1 MTSPGTVDRVA
12 LAARLASVL
21 AGVRAGVRA
30 GATVTDSYG
39 VLTAD
44 VGREHWVE
52 AVTAVRDD
60 EVLDGR
66 FFDVLL
72 AVDEHPAG
80 FDVVVRLWS
89 VAGRHGVHLRT
100 GCPRDDPR
108 VPSLTAVFA
117 GASWHEREAAEM
129 FGLHFDGH
137 PALTPLLLEEGAAAP
152 LRKERVLAARTDPW
166 PGAVDPADT
175 GSGSSAARRR
185 LQPPGWPPPVPP
197 GDPL

>member
-1 MTSPGTVDRVA
+1 MTAPLDLAA
-12 LAARLASVL
+12 LAARLAEVL
-21 AGVRAGVRA
+21 PDAA
-30 GATVTDSYG
+30 VTDAYG

-44 VGREHWVE
+44 VERDRWTA

-89 VAGRHGVHLRT
+89 VDRRHGVHLRT
-100 GCPRDDPR
+100 RCPRDDAR
-108 VPSLTAVFA
+108 VPSLTGVFA

-129 FGLHFDGH
+129 FGLQFDGH
-137 PALTPLLLEEGAAAP
+137 PALTPLLLDGGPQAP
-152 LRKERVLAARTDPW
+152 LRKERVLAARADVPW
-166 PGAVDPADT
+166 PGAVDPAD
-175 GSGSSAARRR
+175 GPGSSPNRRR
-185 LQPPGWPPPVPP
+185 LQPPGSPPPVPP
-197 GDPL
+197 GEAL